1 MIEQEKNE
9 ELGVTMV
16 PDHIVLTV
24 DEKEKLFEGM
34 FAIFCVT
41 VWVIPNKSDRLA
53 YRFSYF
59 RVEGQNITNIKEF
72 ETESSETVK
81 IATVETEEFS
91 TEEIF
96 EKSSDPTE
104 ESEELEDVQSELPSS
119 LLPSEA
125 GSSDDEPIS
134 ISIDEPKVEMN
145 DSSKQNEVVAIQ
157 FTEV

>member
-1 MIEQEKNE
+1 M
-9 ELGVTMV
+9 
-16 PDHIVLTV
+16 
-24 DEKEKLFEGM
+24 
-34 FAIFCVT
+34 
-41 VWVIPNKSDRLA
+41 A

>member
-1 MIEQEKNE
+1 MRC
-9 ELGVTMV
+9 
-16 PDHIVLTV
+16 D
-24 DEKEKLFEGM
+24 
-34 FAIFCVT
+34 
-41 VWVIPNKSDRLA
+41 SDRLA
-53 YRFSYF
+53 YRFSYC
-59 RVEGQNITNIKEF
+59 RVKSQNITNIKEF

-96 EKSSDPTE
+96 EKSSDPEE
-104 ESEELEDVQSELPSS
+104 ESEELGDEEVED
-119 LLPSEA
+119 A

-157 FTEV
+157 YTKV